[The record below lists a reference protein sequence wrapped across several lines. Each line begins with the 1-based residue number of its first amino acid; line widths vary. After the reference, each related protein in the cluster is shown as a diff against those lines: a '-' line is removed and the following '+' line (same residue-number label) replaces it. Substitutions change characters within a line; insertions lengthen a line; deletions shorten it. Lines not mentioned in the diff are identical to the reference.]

1 MSESPVVVGIHV
13 AKARLD
19 LAVRPSG
26 EQREVSNDA
35 TGIAEVV
42 AWLQELAPQVVV
54 LGGNGGYE
62 VPVVAEL
69 GAAGLAVAVVNPR
82 QVRDFA
88 KASGRLAK
96 TDRLDAQ
103 GTGDFAEALRPVARP
118 LPDAQ
123 GQELAA
129 LLSAAGRW

>member
-1 MSESPVVVGIHV
+1 MSELPVVVGIDV

-26 EQREVSNDA
+26 EQRQVSNDA
-35 TGIAEVV
+35 SGIAEVV
-42 AWLQELAPQVVV
+42 TYLHELAPQVIV
-54 LGGNGGYE
+54 LEATGGYE

-69 GAAGLAVAVVNPR
+69 GTAGLAVAVVNPR

-103 GTGDFAEALRPVARP
+103 VLAHFAEALHPIPAPCQMPR
-118 LPDAQ
+118 
-123 GQELAA
+123 
-129 LLSAAGRW
+129 GRSWPRWSSGVGR